1 MWLLIFNVDT
11 KSKMTHLNAQTKNLG
26 NDEGDV
32 LSFFQNKL
40 RNLIQRNGGD
50 NSFSFVME
58 EFTNKDAPMPVGT
71 KTRIKLTHSGHT
83 ITQIEKSFSTILLDF
98 NVKLSE
104 KIDVSADKNGL
115 LKVFIGFKNA
125 VEFYEDCRFWIN
137 GKLLDTYRQDEL
149 QRESFAYNSIKPRDA
164 KATSKYSHST
174 WENVSQFSPS
184 VCGCYV
190 DLKDL
195 ADGLIHKLTIE
206 LTIPFIDQLALQ
218 AWQLYPNAICG
229 EIEEEVKTSLRA
241 MVWAQVNPNIV
252 KETLQFLED
261 KAIDEEMP
269 AVVPI
274 TRKFTQVGRPATI
287 VTHYSGSPTP
297 AQTLTIKYQRIH
309 AGKAYTD
316 TEPAAGDQRTDTH
329 NDETEPIVIHFT
341 YTDEEFEKFGVR
353 KEDSNKPWFAEE
365 VACANPDFILNA
377 GDTVKLLENDVKG
390 VLLVKSTK
398 SSGDSINLDV
408 GKVTLDVLTGTIQL
422 GRSNL
427 AGFGLKP
434 GVYQGLVNELRTPLL
449 IPSQELTREIFEGS
463 AKVNGLEIS
472 KSIPLRNAT
481 NITMMFPK
489 SPIDITCFDNIMY
502 QNVQLVVNKR
512 TYPDTE
518 FHNTCAARFYQ
529 HQLIA
534 NELDGALEATQEFE
548 DSFTQ
553 PLNDPVTGKRYTNCR
568 SDGTSF
574 GINFQLERSNAGY
587 VFDGLDTGS
596 NSVTVTFR
604 GQPMYR
610 GEDDTYFIP
619 DPTLPDVHPP
629 APEAWICSDT
639 FFTWSVNGVDY
650 HPNGIPA
657 GYE

>member
-1 MWLLIFNVDT
+1 
-11 KSKMTHLNAQTKNLG
+11 MTYYNAQTKNTG

-32 LSFFQNKL
+32 LTFFQNKL
-40 RNLIQRNGGD
+40 RNLIQHNGGD
-50 NSFSFVME
+50 HSFSFVME

-71 KTRIKLTHSGHT
+71 KTRIKLSHSGHT
-83 ITQIEKSFSTILLDF
+83 ITQIEKSFSTIQLDF
-98 NVKLSE
+98 LVKLN
-104 KIDVSADKNGL
+104 KQIDVSADKNKIHKL
-115 LKVFIGFKNA
+115 FVGFKNA
-125 VEFYEDCRFWIN
+125 VEFYEDCRFWID
-137 GKLLDTYRQDEL
+137 GKLLDNYRQDEL

-164 KATSKYSHST
+164 KATSKFSHST

-190 DLKDL
+190 DLVDL
-195 ADGLIHKLTIE
+195 ADGNAHSLSIE
-206 LTIPFIDQLALQ
+206 LTIPFTDQLALQ

-241 MVWAQVNPNIV
+241 MVWCQVNPNVV
-252 KETLQFLED
+252 KDTLQFLDD
-261 KAIDEEMP
+261 KVIDEELP
-269 AVVPI
+269 AVIPI
-274 TRKFTQVGRPATI
+274 TRKFTQIGKPSSI
-287 VTHYSGSPTP
+287 VSEYKAGTSNAVVEGSFKVNDGT
-297 AQTLTIKYQRIH
+297 ANGIDLK
-309 AGKAYTD
+309 
-316 TEPAAGDQRTDTH
+316 TE
-329 NDETEPIVIHFT
+329 
-341 YTDEEFEKFGVR
+341 
-353 KEDSNKPWFAEE
+353 
-365 VACANPDFILNA
+365 
-377 GDTVKLLENDVKG
+377 KL
-390 VLLVKSTK
+390 
-398 SSGDSINLDV
+398 
-408 GKVTLDVLTGTIQL
+408 TLDVLGGTIQL

-434 GVYQGLVNELRTPLL
+434 GVYQGLIRELQTPLL

-463 AKVNGLEIS
+463 AKANGLEIS
-472 KSIPLRNAT
+472 KSITLRNAT

-489 SPIDITCFDNIMY
+489 SPADITTFDNIMY

-518 FHNTCAARFYQ
+518 FKNTCTARFYQ

-587 VFDGLDTGS
+587 VFDGLDSGS
-596 NSVTVTFR
+596 NSITVTFR

-610 GEDDTYFIP
+610 GDDDTYYFP
-619 DPTLPDVHPP
+619 DPENPNVHPP
-629 APEAWICSDT
+629 NPEMWLCSDT
-639 FFTWSVNGVDY
+639 YFTWSVNGVEY
-650 HPNGIPA
+650 FPKGIPA

>member
-1 MWLLIFNVDT
+1 
-11 KSKMTHLNAQTKNLG
+11 MTYYNAQTKNLG

-32 LSFFQNKL
+32 LSFFQSKL

-50 NSFSFVME
+50 NTFSFVME
-58 EFTNKDAPMPVGT
+58 EFKDKDAPLPVGT
-71 KTRIKLTHSGHT
+71 KTRIKLSHSGHT
-83 ITQIEKSFSTILLDF
+83 ITQIEKSFTTILLDF
-98 NVKLSE
+98 IIKLSQP
-104 KIDVSADKNGL
+104 IDVSADTNGL
-115 LKVFIGFKNA
+115 MKIFVGFKNA

-137 GKLLDTYRQDEL
+137 DKLLGAYRQDEL

-190 DLKDL
+190 DLKDI
-195 ADGLIHKLTIE
+195 ADGQPHKFTIE
-206 LTIPFIDQLALQ
+206 LTIPFVDQLALQ

-241 MVWAQVNPNIV
+241 LVWAQINPNIV

-261 KAIDEEMP
+261 KEIAEEMP
-269 AVVPI
+269 AVIPI
-274 TRKFTQVGRPATI
+274 SRKFTQIGRPSVI
-287 VTHYSGSPTP
+287 VSHYSAKPTP
-297 AQTLTIKYQRIH
+297 SQKLHIEYQRYKGANVYDDDVLEHPTIDF
-309 AGKAYTD
+309 G
-316 TEPAAGDQRTDTH
+316 
-329 NDETEPIVIHFT
+329 
-341 YTDEEFEKFGVR
+341 YTDEEFTKYGVSR
-353 KEDSNKPWFAEE
+353 DDVNKKEFAELI
-365 VACANPDFILNA
+365 AAANPDKPLDP
-377 GDTVKLLENDVKG
+377 GDTVKIIKSELKGALLAT
-390 VLLVKSTK
+390 TK
-398 SSGDSINLDV
+398 SDNINL
-408 GKVTLDVLTGTIQL
+408 KTEKITLDVLGGTIQL

-434 GVYQGLVNELRTPLL
+434 DVYQGLVRELQTPLL
-449 IPSQELTREIFEGS
+449 IPSQELTREIFEGT

-489 SPIDITCFDNIMY
+489 SPADITCFDNIMY

-518 FHNTCAARFYQ
+518 FANTCAARFYQ

-553 PLNDPVTGKRYTNCR
+553 PLNDPATGKRYTNCR

-587 VFDGLDTGS
+587 VFDGIDTGS
-596 NSVTVTFR
+596 TSITVTFR

-610 GEDDTYFIP
+610 GDDDTYFIP
-619 DPTLPDVHPP
+619 DPEYPNMHPP
-629 APEAWICSDT
+629 SPEAWVCSDT
-639 FFTWSVNGVDY
+639 YFTWSVNGVEY
-650 HPNGIPA
+650 YQTGVPA
-657 GYE
+657 GKE

>member
-1 MWLLIFNVDT
+1 
-11 KSKMTHLNAQTKNLG
+11 MTYYNAQTKNLG

-32 LSFFQNKL
+32 LSFFQSKL

-50 NSFSFVME
+50 NTFSFVME
-58 EFTNKDAPMPVGT
+58 EFKDKDAPLPVGT
-71 KTRIKLTHSGHT
+71 KTRIKLSHSGHT
-83 ITQIEKSFSTILLDF
+83 ITQIEKSFTTILLDF
-98 NVKLSE
+98 IIKLSQP
-104 KIDVSADKNGL
+104 IDVSADTNGL
-115 LKVFIGFKNA
+115 MKIFVGFKNA

-137 GKLLDTYRQDEL
+137 DKLLGAYRQDEL

-190 DLKDL
+190 DLKDI
-195 ADGLIHKLTIE
+195 ADGQPHKFTIE
-206 LTIPFIDQLALQ
+206 LTIPFVDQLALQ

-241 MVWAQVNPNIV
+241 LVWAQINPNIV

-261 KAIDEEMP
+261 KEIAEEMP
-269 AVVPI
+269 AVIPI
-274 TRKFTQVGRPATI
+274 SRKFTQIGRPSVI
-287 VTHYSGSPTP
+287 VSHYSAKPTP
-297 AQTLTIKYQRIH
+297 SQKLHIEYQRYKGANVYDDDVLEHPTIDF
-309 AGKAYTD
+309 G
-316 TEPAAGDQRTDTH
+316 
-329 NDETEPIVIHFT
+329 
-341 YTDEEFEKFGVR
+341 YTDEEFTKYGVSR
-353 KEDSNKPWFAEE
+353 DDVNKREFAELI
-365 VACANPDFILNA
+365 AAANPDKPLDP
-377 GDTVKLLENDVKG
+377 GDTVKIIKSELKGALLAT
-390 VLLVKSTK
+390 TK
-398 SSGDSINLDV
+398 SDNINL
-408 GKVTLDVLTGTIQL
+408 KTEKITLDVLGGTIQL

-434 GVYQGLVNELRTPLL
+434 DVYQGLVRELQTPLL
-449 IPSQELTREIFEGS
+449 IPSQELTREIFEGT

-489 SPIDITCFDNIMY
+489 SPADITCFDNIMY

-518 FHNTCAARFYQ
+518 FANTCAARFYQ

-553 PLNDPVTGKRYTNCR
+553 PLNDPATGKRYTNCR

-587 VFDGLDTGS
+587 VFDGIDTGS
-596 NSVTVTFR
+596 TSITVTFR

-610 GEDDTYFIP
+610 GDDDTYFIP
-619 DPTLPDVHPP
+619 DPEYPNMHPP
-629 APEAWICSDT
+629 SPEAWICSDT
-639 FFTWSVNGVDY
+639 YFTWSVNGVEY
-650 HPNGIPA
+650 YQTGVPA
-657 GYE
+657 GKE

>member
-1 MWLLIFNVDT
+1 
-11 KSKMTHLNAQTKNLG
+11 MTYYNAQTKNLG

-32 LSFFQNKL
+32 LSFFQSKL

-50 NSFSFVME
+50 NTFSFVME
-58 EFTNKDAPMPVGT
+58 EFKDKEAPLPVGT
-71 KTRIKLTHSGHT
+71 KTRIKLSHSGHT
-83 ITQIEKSFSTILLDF
+83 ITQIEKSFTTILLDF
-98 NVKLSE
+98 IIKLSQP
-104 KIDVSADKNGL
+104 IDVSADTNGL
-115 LKVFIGFKNA
+115 MKIFVGFKNA

-137 GKLLDTYRQDEL
+137 DKLLGAYRQDEL

-190 DLKDL
+190 DLKDI
-195 ADGLIHKLTIE
+195 ADGQPHKFTIE
-206 LTIPFIDQLALQ
+206 LTIPFVDQLALQ

-241 MVWAQVNPNIV
+241 LVWAQINPNIV

-261 KAIDEEMP
+261 KEIAEEMP
-269 AVVPI
+269 AVIPI
-274 TRKFTQVGRPATI
+274 SRKFTQIGRPSVI
-287 VTHYSGSPTP
+287 VSHYSAKPTP
-297 AQTLTIKYQRIH
+297 SQKLHIEYQRYKGANVYDDDVLEHPTIDF
-309 AGKAYTD
+309 G
-316 TEPAAGDQRTDTH
+316 
-329 NDETEPIVIHFT
+329 
-341 YTDEEFEKFGVR
+341 YTDEEFTKYGVSR
-353 KEDSNKPWFAEE
+353 DDVNKKEFAELI
-365 VACANPDFILNA
+365 AAANPDKPLDP
-377 GDTVKLLENDVKG
+377 GDTVKIIKSELKGALLAT
-390 VLLVKSTK
+390 TK
-398 SSGDSINLDV
+398 SDNINL
-408 GKVTLDVLTGTIQL
+408 KTEKITLDVLGGTIQL

-434 GVYQGLVNELRTPLL
+434 DVYQGLVRELQTPLL
-449 IPSQELTREIFEGS
+449 IPSQELTREIFEGT

-489 SPIDITCFDNIMY
+489 SPADITCFDNIMY

-518 FHNTCAARFYQ
+518 FANTCAARFYQ

-553 PLNDPVTGKRYTNCR
+553 PLNDPATGKRYTNCR

-587 VFDGLDTGS
+587 VFDGIDTGS
-596 NSVTVTFR
+596 TSITVTFR

-610 GEDDTYFIP
+610 GDDDTYFIP
-619 DPTLPDVHPP
+619 DPEYPNMHPP
-629 APEAWICSDT
+629 SPEAWICSDT
-639 FFTWSVNGVDY
+639 YFTWSVNGVEY
-650 HPNGIPA
+650 YQTGVPA
-657 GYE
+657 GKE

>member
-1 MWLLIFNVDT
+1 
-11 KSKMTHLNAQTKNLG
+11 MTYFNAQTKNTG

-104 KIDVSADKNGL
+104 KIDVSADTNGL
-115 LKVFIGFKNA
+115 LKLFIGFKNA

-174 WENVSQFSPS
+174 WENVSQYSPS
-184 VCGCYV
+184 ICGCYV
-190 DLKDL
+190 DLKDI
-195 ADGLIHKLTIE
+195 ADGQIHKLTIE
-206 LTIPFIDQLALQ
+206 LTIPFVDQLALQ

-241 MVWAQVNPNIV
+241 MVWCQINPNVV

-269 AVVPI
+269 SVIPI

-287 VTHYSGSPTP
+287 VTHYSGNPTP
-297 AQTLTIKYQRIH
+297 AQTLTIKYQRMH
-309 AGKAYTD
+309 AGKPYTD
-316 TEPAAGDQRTDTH
+316 TEPAGNDH
-329 NDETEPIVIHFT
+329 NDETEPIVIEFT
-341 YTDEEFEKFGVR
+341 YTDEEFTKYGVS
-353 KEDSNKPWFAEE
+353 KEDVNKSTFAELI
-365 VACANPDFILNA
+365 AAHNPDFVLNA
-377 GDTVKLLENDVKG
+377 GDTVKILDNDVKG
-390 VLLVKSTK
+390 VLLVKSNKTN
-398 SSGDSINLDV
+398 GDNINLNV
-408 GKVTLDVLTGTIQL
+408 SKITLDVLTGTIQL

-489 SPIDITCFDNIMY
+489 SPTDIT
-502 QNVQLVVNKR
+502 
-512 TYPDTE
+512 
-518 FHNTCAARFYQ
+518 
-529 HQLIA
+529 
-534 NELDGALEATQEFE
+534 
-548 DSFTQ
+548 S
-553 PLNDPVTGKRYTNCR
+553 
-568 SDGTSF
+568 S
-574 GINFQLERSNAGY
+574 
-587 VFDGLDTGS
+587 
-596 NSVTVTFR
+596 
-604 GQPMYR
+604 
-610 GEDDTYFIP
+610 
-619 DPTLPDVHPP
+619 
-629 APEAWICSDT
+629 
-639 FFTWSVNGVDY
+639 
-650 HPNGIPA
+650 
-657 GYE
+657 

>member
-1 MWLLIFNVDT
+1 
-11 KSKMTHLNAQTKNLG
+11 MTYYNAQTKNLG

-32 LSFFQNKL
+32 LSFFQSKL

-50 NSFSFVME
+50 NTFSFVME
-58 EFTNKDAPMPVGT
+58 EFKDKDAPLPVGT
-71 KTRIKLTHSGHT
+71 KTRIKLSHSGHT
-83 ITQIEKSFSTILLDF
+83 ITQIEKSFTTILLDF
-98 NVKLSE
+98 IIKLSQP
-104 KIDVSADKNGL
+104 IDVSADTNGL
-115 LKVFIGFKNA
+115 MKIFVGFKNA

-137 GKLLDTYRQDEL
+137 DKLLGAYRQDEL

-190 DLKDL
+190 DLKDI
-195 ADGLIHKLTIE
+195 ADGQPHKFTIE
-206 LTIPFIDQLALQ
+206 LTIPFVDQLALQ

-241 MVWAQVNPNIV
+241 LVWAQINPNIV

-261 KAIDEEMP
+261 KEIAEEMP
-269 AVVPI
+269 AVIPI
-274 TRKFTQVGRPATI
+274 SRKFTQIGRPSVI
-287 VTHYSGSPTP
+287 VSHYSAKPTP
-297 AQTLTIKYQRIH
+297 SQKLHIEYQRYKGANVYDDDVLEHPTIDF
-309 AGKAYTD
+309 G
-316 TEPAAGDQRTDTH
+316 
-329 NDETEPIVIHFT
+329 
-341 YTDEEFEKFGVR
+341 YTDEEFTKYGVSR
-353 KEDSNKPWFAEE
+353 DDVNKKEFAELI
-365 VACANPDFILNA
+365 AAANPDKPLDP
-377 GDTVKLLENDVKG
+377 GDTVKIIKSELKGALLAT
-390 VLLVKSTK
+390 TK
-398 SSGDSINLDV
+398 SDNINL
-408 GKVTLDVLTGTIQL
+408 KTEKITLDVLGGTIQL

-434 GVYQGLVNELRTPLL
+434 DVYQGLVRELQTPLL
-449 IPSQELTREIFEGS
+449 IPSQELTREIFEGT

-489 SPIDITCFDNIMY
+489 SPADITCFDNIMY

-518 FHNTCAARFYQ
+518 FANTCAARFYQ

-553 PLNDPVTGKRYTNCR
+553 PLNDPATGKRYTNCR

-587 VFDGLDTGS
+587 VFDGIDTGS
-596 NSVTVTFR
+596 TSITVTFR

-610 GEDDTYFIP
+610 GDDDTYFIP
-619 DPTLPDVHPP
+619 DPEYPNMHPP
-629 APEAWICSDT
+629 SPEAWICSDT
-639 FFTWSVNGVDY
+639 YFTWSVNGVEY
-650 HPNGIPA
+650 YPNSVPA

>member
-1 MWLLIFNVDT
+1 
-11 KSKMTHLNAQTKNLG
+11 MTYYNAQTKNIG

-40 RNLIQRNGGD
+40 RNLIQKNGGD

-58 EFTNKDAPMPVGT
+58 EFTNKDCPMPVGT
-71 KTRIKLTHSGHT
+71 KTRIKLSHTGHT
-83 ITQIEKSFSTILLDF
+83 ITQIEKSFSIILLDF
-98 NVKLSE
+98 SIKLNGP
-104 KIDVSADKNGL
+104 IDVSADENGIM
-115 LKVFIGFKNA
+115 KIFVGFKNA

-137 GKLLDTYRQDEL
+137 GKLLDSYRQDEL
-149 QRESFAYNSIKPRDA
+149 QRESFAYNSLKPRDA

-174 WENVSQFSPS
+174 WENVSQYSPS

-190 DLKDL
+190 ALNEL
-195 ADGLIHKLTIE
+195 ADGNIHKFTIE
-206 LTIPFIDQLALQ
+206 LTIPFTDQLALQ
-218 AWQLYPNAICG
+218 AWQLYPNSIVG

-252 KETLQFLED
+252 KETLQFLD
-261 KAIDEEMP
+261 DVSINEELP

-274 TRKFTQVGRPATI
+274 TRKFTQIGKPATI
-287 VTHYSGSPTP
+287 VTHYSTSPTP
-297 AQTLTIKYQRIH
+297 TQTLTIKYQRLV
-309 AGKAYTD
+309 GQTPYTA
-316 TEPAAGDQRTDTH
+316 TEPASRADT
-329 NDETEPIVIHFT
+329 NDDSTNPIVINFG
-341 YTDEEFEKFGVR
+341 YTDEDFAKYDVEKSFVNHAEF
-353 KEDSNKPWFAEE
+353 PILI
-365 VACANPDFILNA
+365 ACRNPDMKLNA
-377 GDTVKLLENDVKG
+377 GDTVKILNDDVHG
-390 VLLVKSTK
+390 ALLVARKSD
-398 SSGDSINLDV
+398 SSISLGV
-408 GKVTLDVLTGTIQL
+408 GKATLEVLGGTIQL

-427 AGFGLKP
+427 AGFGLKND
-434 GVYQGLVNELRTPLL
+434 VYHSLARELQVPLL

-489 SPIDITCFDNIMY
+489 SPADITTFDNIMY

-518 FHNTCAARFYQ
+518 FHSTCAARFYQ
-529 HQLIA
+529 HMLVA
-534 NELDGALEATQEFE
+534 NELDGALEATQELE

-553 PLNDPVTGKRYTNCR
+553 PLNDPATGKRYANCR

-587 VFDGLDTGS
+587 VFDGIDTGS

-619 DPTLPDVHPP
+619 DTDFPDVHPP

-639 FFTWSVNGVDY
+639 YFSWSVQGIEYYPTGV
-650 HPNGIPA
+650 PR

>member
-1 MWLLIFNVDT
+1 
-11 KSKMTHLNAQTKNLG
+11 MTYYNAQTKNTG

-40 RNLIQRNGGD
+40 RNLIQHNGGD
-50 NSFSFVME
+50 HSFSFVME

-71 KTRIKLTHSGHT
+71 KTRIKLSHSGHT
-83 ITQIEKSFSTILLDF
+83 ITQIEKSFSTIQLEF
-98 NVKLSE
+98 FVQLS
-104 KIDVSADKNGL
+104 KAIDVSADKNKIHKL
-115 LKVFIGFKNA
+115 FVGFKNA
-125 VEFYEDCRFWIN
+125 VEFYEDCRFWID
-137 GKLLDTYRQDEL
+137 GKLLDSYRQDEL

-164 KATSKYSHST
+164 KATSKFSHST
-174 WENVSQFSPS
+174 WENVSQYSPS

-190 DLKDL
+190 DLADV
-195 ADGLIHKLTIE
+195 ADGQRHPLNIE
-206 LTIPFIDQLALQ
+206 LTIPFTDQLALQ
-218 AWQLYPNAICG
+218 AWQLYPNSICG

-241 MVWAQVNPNIV
+241 MVWCQVNPNVV
-252 KETLQFLED
+252 KDTLQFLD
-261 KAIDEEMP
+261 DTAINEELP
-269 AVVPI
+269 AVIPI
-274 TRKFTQVGRPATI
+274 TRKFTQIGKPASI
-287 VTHYSGSPTP
+287 VSEY
-297 AQTLTIKYQRIH
+297 K
-309 AGKAYTD
+309 AGTSDDVVEGTFKVNDGTANGID
-316 TEPAAGDQRTDTH
+316 LKTE
-329 NDETEPIVIHFT
+329 
-341 YTDEEFEKFGVR
+341 
-353 KEDSNKPWFAEE
+353 
-365 VACANPDFILNA
+365 
-377 GDTVKLLENDVKG
+377 KL
-390 VLLVKSTK
+390 
-398 SSGDSINLDV
+398 
-408 GKVTLDVLTGTIQL
+408 TLDVLGGTIQL

-434 GVYQGLVNELRTPLL
+434 GVYQGLIRELQTPLL

-489 SPIDITCFDNIMY
+489 SPADITTFDNIMY

-518 FHNTCAARFYQ
+518 FKNTCTARFYQ

-553 PLNDPVTGKRYTNCR
+553 PLNDPTTGKRYTNCR

-610 GEDDTYFIP
+610 GDDDTYYIP
-619 DPTLPDVHPP
+619 DSELPDVHPP

-639 FFTWSVNGVDY
+639 YFTWSVNGIDY
-650 HPNGIPA
+650 FPNGIPE

>member
-1 MWLLIFNVDT
+1 
-11 KSKMTHLNAQTKNLG
+11 MTYKNAQTKNLG

-40 RNLIQRNGGD
+40 RNLIQKNGGD

-71 KTRIKLTHSGHT
+71 KTRIKLSHTGHA

-98 NVKLSE
+98 NLKLSE
-104 KIDVSADKNGL
+104 AIDLSADTNGIM
-115 LKVFIGFKNA
+115 KIFVGFKNA
-125 VEFYEDCRFWIN
+125 VEFFEDCRFWIN
-137 GKLLDTYRQDEL
+137 GKLLDSYRQDEL

-164 KATSKYSHST
+164 KATSKFSHST

-184 VCGCYV
+184 VCGCYI
-190 DLKDL
+190 DLKDIS
-195 ADGLIHKLTIE
+195 DGLIHRFTIE
-206 LTIPFIDQLALQ
+206 LTIPFVDQLALQ
-218 AWQLYPNAICG
+218 AWQLYPNAVCG

-261 KAIDEEMP
+261 KVIDEEMP
-269 AVVPI
+269 AVIPI
-274 TRKFTQVGRPATI
+274 TRKFTQIGLPSNI
-287 VTHYSGSPTP
+287 VTHYSSTPTP
-297 AQTLTIKYQRIH
+297 TQNLHIKYQRMKD
-309 AGKAYTD
+309 GKPY
-316 TEPAAGDQRTDTH
+316 
-329 NDETEPIVIHFT
+329 DEDAENPIEINFT
-341 YTDEEFEKFGVR
+341 YSDEDFTKYDVS
-353 KEDSNKPWFAEE
+353 KDDVNKSEFAELI
-365 VACANPDFILNA
+365 ASHNPDYPLNPGDVVKILSN
-377 GDTVKLLENDVKG
+377 EVKG
-390 VLLVKSTK
+390 ALLAKTK
-398 SSGDSINLDV
+398 SDNINLKTEKIV
-408 GKVTLDVLTGTIQL
+408 LDVMGGTIQL

-434 GVYQGLVNELRTPLL
+434 EVYRGLVKELQIPLL
-449 IPSQELTREIFEGS
+449 IPSQELTREIFEGT

-489 SPIDITCFDNIMY
+489 SPADITCFENIMY

-518 FHNTCAARFYQ
+518 FQSTCGARFYQ

-553 PLNDPVTGKRYTNCR
+553 PLNDPITGKRYANCR

-596 NSVTVTFR
+596 NSITVTFR
-604 GQPMYR
+604 GQPLYR
-610 GEDDTYFIP
+610 GEDDTYFVPIP
-619 DPTLPDVHPP
+619 ELPNVHPP

-639 FFTWSVNGVDY
+639 YFTWSVNGVDY
-650 HPNGIPA
+650 YPSGIPD

>member
-1 MWLLIFNVDT
+1 
-11 KSKMTHLNAQTKNLG
+11 MTYLNAQAKNLG
-26 NDEGDV
+26 NDEGDI

-50 NSFSFVME
+50 NSFSQVME
-58 EFTNKDAPMPVGT
+58 EFTNKDAPMSVGT

-83 ITQIEKSFSTILLDF
+83 ISQIEKGFSTVLLDF
-98 NVKLSE
+98 LVQLSE
-104 KIDVSADKNGL
+104 AIDVSADTNKL
-115 LKVFIGFKNA
+115 LQIFVGFKNA
-125 VEFYEDCRFWIN
+125 VEFYEDCRFWID

-164 KATSKYSHST
+164 KATSKFSHST

-184 VCGCYV
+184 ICGWYIP
-190 DLKDL
+190 L
-195 ADGLIHKLTIE
+195 ADISDGKPHKITIE
-206 LTIPFIDQLALQ
+206 LTIPFTDQLALQ
-218 AWQLYPNAICG
+218 AWRLYPNDICG
-229 EIEEEVKTSLRA
+229 EIEAEVKTSLRA
-241 MVWAQVNPNIV
+241 MVWAQVNPNVV
-252 KETLQFLED
+252 KETFQFLDD

-274 TRKFTQVGRPATI
+274 TRKFTQVGKPANI
-287 VTHYSGSPTP
+287 VVQYKAGEAPNENEETDPNILKVNVSKDKVVNDK
-297 AQTLTIKYQRIH
+297 LTI
-309 AGKAYTD
+309 T
-316 TEPAAGDQRTDTH
+316 AANGIDM
-329 NDETEPIVIHFT
+329 
-341 YTDEEFEKFGVR
+341 K
-353 KEDSNKPWFAEE
+353 
-365 VACANPDFILNA
+365 
-377 GDTVKLLENDVKG
+377 
-390 VLLVKSTK
+390 
-398 SSGDSINLDV
+398 V
-408 GKVTLDVLTGTIQL
+408 GKITLNVLGGTIQL

-427 AGFGLKP
+427 SGFGLKP
-434 GVYQGLVNELRTPLL
+434 GVYQGLIRELQTALL
-449 IPSQELTREIFEGS
+449 VPSQELTREIFEGT

-489 SPIDITCFDNIMY
+489 SPLDITCFDNIMY

-518 FHNTCAARFYQ
+518 FSNTCSARFYQ

-553 PLNDPVTGKRYTNCR
+553 PLNDPVTGKRYSNCR

-587 VFDGLDTGS
+587 VFDGIDTGS

-610 GEDDTYFIP
+610 GIDDTYYIP
-619 DPTLPDVHPP
+619 DPEYPDQHPP

-639 FFTWSVNGVDY
+639 YFAWSTKGVEY
-650 HPNGIPA
+650 FPKGVPSS
-657 GYE
+657 YE

>member
-1 MWLLIFNVDT
+1 
-11 KSKMTHLNAQTKNLG
+11 MTYLTAQTKNLG

-32 LSFFQNKL
+32 LSFFQNKM

-50 NSFSFVME
+50 NSFSWIME
-58 EFTNKDAPMPVGT
+58 EFKDKDAPLPVGT

-83 ITQIEKSFSTILLDF
+83 ISQIEKGFSTILLEF
-98 NVKLSE
+98 QVKLSE
-104 KIDVSADKNGL
+104 PVDVSADADNRLMKL
-115 LKVFIGFKNA
+115 FVGFKNA

-149 QRESFAYNSIKPRDA
+149 QRESFAYNSIQPRDA
-164 KATSKYSHST
+164 KATSKFSHST
-174 WENVSQFSPS
+174 WENVSQYSPS
-184 VCGCYV
+184 VCGCYI
-190 DLKDL
+190 DLVDL
-195 ADGLIHKLTIE
+195 ADGQPHPFTIE

-218 AWQLYPNAICG
+218 AWRLYPNSICG

-241 MVWAQVNPNIV
+241 MVWCQVNPNVV
-252 KETLQFLED
+252 KDTLQFLND
-261 KAIDEEMP
+261 TPINEEIP
-269 AVVPI
+269 AVIPI
-274 TRKFTQVGRPATI
+274 TRKFTQVGNPSNIVNEYKKVTPPEPTPTAEGEDTTPTTPSEPVLDEGAIAVKAGDATI
-287 VTHYSGSPTP
+287 SLKTKKL
-297 AQTLTIKYQRIH
+297 TL
-309 AGKAYTD
+309 
-316 TEPAAGDQRTDTH
+316 
-329 NDETEPIVIHFT
+329 NV
-341 YTDEEFEKFGVR
+341 
-353 KEDSNKPWFAEE
+353 
-365 VACANPDFILNA
+365 LN
-377 GDTVKLLENDVKG
+377 
-390 VLLVKSTK
+390 
-398 SSGDSINLDV
+398 
-408 GKVTLDVLTGTIQL
+408 GTIQL

-434 GVYQGLVNELRTPLL
+434 GVYQGLVHELETPLL

-481 NITMMFPK
+481 NITMMFPRT
-489 SPIDITCFDNIMY
+489 PTDITCFENIMY
-502 QNVQLVVNKR
+502 QNVQLVVNKK

-518 FHNTCAARFYQ
+518 FRDTCSARFYQ

-534 NELDGALEATQEFE
+534 NELDGCLEATQEFE

-553 PLNDPVTGKRYTNCR
+553 SLNDPVTGKRYTNCR

-587 VFDGLDTGS
+587 VFDGVDTGN

-610 GEDDTYFIP
+610 GDDDTYFIP
-619 DPTLPDVHPP
+619 DLEHKEQHPP
-629 APEAWICSDT
+629 SPEAWVCQDSYFI
-639 FFTWSVNGVDY
+639 WSVNGVEY
-650 HPNGIPA
+650 HNDNVPV

>member
-1 MWLLIFNVDT
+1 
-11 KSKMTHLNAQTKNLG
+11 MTYYNAQTKNTG

-32 LSFFQNKL
+32 LSFFQSKL

-50 NSFSFVME
+50 HSFSFVME

-71 KTRIKLTHSGHT
+71 KTRIKLSHSGHT
-83 ITQIEKSFSTILLDF
+83 ITQIEKSFSTIQLEF
-98 NVKLSE
+98 FVQLS
-104 KIDVSADKNGL
+104 KVIDVSADKNKIHKL
-115 LKVFIGFKNA
+115 FVGFKNA
-125 VEFYEDCRFWIN
+125 VEFYEDCRFWID
-137 GKLLDTYRQDEL
+137 GKLLDSYRQDEL

-164 KATSKYSHST
+164 KATSKFSHST
-174 WENVSQFSPS
+174 WENVSQYSPS

-190 DLKDL
+190 DLADL
-195 ADGLIHKLTIE
+195 ADGNRHSLNIE
-206 LTIPFIDQLALQ
+206 LTIPFTDQLALQ
-218 AWQLYPNAICG
+218 AWRLYPNAICG

-241 MVWAQVNPNIV
+241 LVWCQVNPNVV
-252 KETLQFLED
+252 KDTLQFLD
-261 KAIDEEMP
+261 DTLINEELP
-269 AVVPI
+269 AVIPI
-274 TRKFTQVGRPATI
+274 TRKFTQIGKPASI
-287 VTHYSGSPTP
+287 VSEYKAGTQATP
-297 AQTLTIKYQRIH
+297 
-309 AGKAYTD
+309 
-316 TEPAAGDQRTDTH
+316 P
-329 NDETEPIVIHFT
+329 
-341 YTDEEFEKFGVR
+341 
-353 KEDSNKPWFAEE
+353 
-365 VACANPDFILNA
+365 
-377 GDTVKLLENDVKG
+377 
-390 VLLVKSTK
+390 
-398 SSGDSINLDV
+398 
-408 GKVTLDVLTGTIQL
+408 TGTLRVKTGDANGIDLKTEKITLNVL
-422 GRSNL
+422 GGTIHLARSNL
-427 AGFGLKP
+427 GGFGLKP
-434 GVYQGLVNELRTPLL
+434 GVYQGLVRELQTPLL

-472 KSIPLRNAT
+472 KSIPLRNIT

-489 SPIDITCFDNIMY
+489 SPADITTFDNIMY

-518 FHNTCAARFYQ
+518 FRNTCSARFYQ

-553 PLNDPVTGKRYTNCR
+553 SLNDPVTGQRYANCR

-587 VFDGLDTGS
+587 VFDGLDSGS

-610 GEDDTYFIP
+610 GDNDTYYIP
-619 DPTLPDVHPP
+619 DIDNKDVHPP

-639 FFTWSVNGVDY
+639 YFTWSVKGIDY
-650 HPNGIPA
+650 YPNGIPA

>member
-1 MWLLIFNVDT
+1 
-11 KSKMTHLNAQTKNLG
+11 MTYYNAQTKNLG

-32 LSFFQNKL
+32 LSFFQSKL

-50 NSFSFVME
+50 NTFSFVME
-58 EFTNKDAPMPVGT
+58 EFKDKDAPLPVGT
-71 KTRIKLTHSGHT
+71 KTRIKLSHSGHT
-83 ITQIEKSFSTILLDF
+83 ITQIEKSFTTILLDF
-98 NVKLSE
+98 IIKLSQP
-104 KIDVSADKNGL
+104 IDVSADTNGL
-115 LKVFIGFKNA
+115 MKIFVGFKNA

-137 GKLLDTYRQDEL
+137 DKLLGAYRQDEL

-190 DLKDL
+190 DLKDI
-195 ADGLIHKLTIE
+195 ADGQPHKFTIE
-206 LTIPFIDQLALQ
+206 LTIPFVDQLALQ

-241 MVWAQVNPNIV
+241 LVWAQINPNIV

-261 KAIDEEMP
+261 KEIAEEMP
-269 AVVPI
+269 AVIPI
-274 TRKFTQVGRPATI
+274 SRKFTQIGRPSVI
-287 VTHYSGSPTP
+287 VSHYSAKPTP
-297 AQTLTIKYQRIH
+297 SQKLHIEYQRYKGANVYDDDVLEHPTINF
-309 AGKAYTD
+309 G
-316 TEPAAGDQRTDTH
+316 
-329 NDETEPIVIHFT
+329 
-341 YTDEEFEKFGVR
+341 YTDEEFTKYGVSR
-353 KEDSNKPWFAEE
+353 DDVNKKEFAELI
-365 VACANPDFILNA
+365 AAANPDKPLDP
-377 GDTVKLLENDVKG
+377 GDTVKIIKSELKGALLAT
-390 VLLVKSTK
+390 TK
-398 SSGDSINLDV
+398 SDNINL
-408 GKVTLDVLTGTIQL
+408 KTEKITLDVLGGTIQL

-434 GVYQGLVNELRTPLL
+434 DVYQGLVRELQTPLL
-449 IPSQELTREIFEGS
+449 IPSQELTREIFEGT

-489 SPIDITCFDNIMY
+489 SPADITCFDNIMY

-518 FHNTCAARFYQ
+518 FANTCAARFYQ

-553 PLNDPVTGKRYTNCR
+553 PLNDPATGKRYTNCR

-587 VFDGLDTGS
+587 VFDGIDTGS
-596 NSVTVTFR
+596 TSITVTFR

-610 GEDDTYFIP
+610 GDDDTYFIP
-619 DPTLPDVHPP
+619 DPEYPNMHPP
-629 APEAWICSDT
+629 SPEAWVCSDT
-639 FFTWSVNGVDY
+639 YFTWSVNGVEY
-650 HPNGIPA
+650 YPNSVPA
-657 GYE
+657 GYA

>member
-1 MWLLIFNVDT
+1 
-11 KSKMTHLNAQTKNLG
+11 MTYYNAQTKNLG

-32 LSFFQNKL
+32 LSFFQSKL

-50 NSFSFVME
+50 NTFSFVME
-58 EFTNKDAPMPVGT
+58 EFKDKDAPLPVGT
-71 KTRIKLTHSGHT
+71 KTRIKLSHSGHT
-83 ITQIEKSFSTILLDF
+83 ITQIEKSFTTILLDF
-98 NVKLSE
+98 IIKLSQP
-104 KIDVSADKNGL
+104 IDVSADTNGL
-115 LKVFIGFKNA
+115 MKIFVGFKNA

-137 GKLLDTYRQDEL
+137 DKLLGAYRQDEL

-190 DLKDL
+190 DLKDI
-195 ADGLIHKLTIE
+195 ADGQPHKFTIE
-206 LTIPFIDQLALQ
+206 LTIPFVDQLALQ

-241 MVWAQVNPNIV
+241 LVWAQINPNIV

-261 KAIDEEMP
+261 KEIAEEMP
-269 AVVPI
+269 AVIPI
-274 TRKFTQVGRPATI
+274 SRKFTQIGRPSVI
-287 VTHYSGSPTP
+287 VSHYSAKPTP
-297 AQTLTIKYQRIH
+297 SQKLHIEYQRYKGANVYDDDVLEHPTIDF
-309 AGKAYTD
+309 G
-316 TEPAAGDQRTDTH
+316 
-329 NDETEPIVIHFT
+329 
-341 YTDEEFEKFGVR
+341 YTDEEFTKYGVSR
-353 KEDSNKPWFAEE
+353 DDVNKKEFAELI
-365 VACANPDFILNA
+365 AAANPDKPLDP
-377 GDTVKLLENDVKG
+377 GDTVKIIKSELKGALLAT
-390 VLLVKSTK
+390 TK
-398 SSGDSINLDV
+398 SDNINL
-408 GKVTLDVLTGTIQL
+408 KTEKITLDVLGGTIQL

-434 GVYQGLVNELRTPLL
+434 DVYQGLVRELQTPLL
-449 IPSQELTREIFEGS
+449 IPSQELTREIFEGT

-489 SPIDITCFDNIMY
+489 SPADITCFDNIMY

-518 FHNTCAARFYQ
+518 FANTCAARFYQ

-553 PLNDPVTGKRYTNCR
+553 PLNDPATGKRYTNCR

-587 VFDGLDTGS
+587 VFDGIDTGS
-596 NSVTVTFR
+596 TSITVTFR

-610 GEDDTYFIP
+610 GDDDTYFIP
-619 DPTLPDVHPP
+619 DPEYPNMHPP
-629 APEAWICSDT
+629 SPEAWVCSDT
-639 FFTWSVNGVDY
+639 YFTWSVNGVEY
-650 HPNGIPA
+650 YQTGIPA
-657 GYE
+657 GYA

>member
-1 MWLLIFNVDT
+1 
-11 KSKMTHLNAQTKNLG
+11 MTYYNAQTKNLG

-32 LSFFQNKL
+32 LSFFQSKL

-50 NSFSFVME
+50 NTFSFVME
-58 EFTNKDAPMPVGT
+58 EFKDKDAPLPVGT
-71 KTRIKLTHSGHT
+71 KTRIKLSHSGHT
-83 ITQIEKSFSTILLDF
+83 ITQIEKSFTTILLDF
-98 NVKLSE
+98 IIKLSQP
-104 KIDVSADKNGL
+104 IDVSADTNGL
-115 LKVFIGFKNA
+115 MKIFVGFKNA

-137 GKLLDTYRQDEL
+137 DKLLGAYRQDEL

-190 DLKDL
+190 DLKDI
-195 ADGLIHKLTIE
+195 ADGQPHKFTIE
-206 LTIPFIDQLALQ
+206 LTIPFVDQLALQ

-241 MVWAQVNPNIV
+241 LVWAQINPNIV

-261 KAIDEEMP
+261 KEIAEEMP
-269 AVVPI
+269 AVIPI
-274 TRKFTQVGRPATI
+274 SRKFTQIGRPSVI
-287 VTHYSGSPTP
+287 VSHYSAKPTP
-297 AQTLTIKYQRIH
+297 SQKLHIEYQRYKGANVYDDDVLEHPTINF
-309 AGKAYTD
+309 G
-316 TEPAAGDQRTDTH
+316 
-329 NDETEPIVIHFT
+329 
-341 YTDEEFEKFGVR
+341 YTDEEFTKYGVSR
-353 KEDSNKPWFAEE
+353 DDVNKKEFAELI
-365 VACANPDFILNA
+365 AAANPDKPLDP
-377 GDTVKLLENDVKG
+377 GDTVKIIKSELKGALLAT
-390 VLLVKSTK
+390 TK
-398 SSGDSINLDV
+398 SDNINL
-408 GKVTLDVLTGTIQL
+408 KTEKITLDVLGGTIQL

-434 GVYQGLVNELRTPLL
+434 DVYQGLVRELQTPLL
-449 IPSQELTREIFEGS
+449 IPSQELTREIFEGT

-489 SPIDITCFDNIMY
+489 SPADITCFDNIMY

-518 FHNTCAARFYQ
+518 FANTCAARFYQ

-553 PLNDPVTGKRYTNCR
+553 PLNDPATGKRYTNCR

-587 VFDGLDTGS
+587 VFDGIDTGS
-596 NSVTVTFR
+596 TSITVTFR

-610 GEDDTYFIP
+610 GDDDTYFIP
-619 DPTLPDVHPP
+619 DPEYPNMHPP
-629 APEAWICSDT
+629 SPEAWICSDT
-639 FFTWSVNGVDY
+639 YFTWSVNGVEY
-650 HPNGIPA
+650 YQTGVPA
-657 GYE
+657 GKE

>member
-1 MWLLIFNVDT
+1 
-11 KSKMTHLNAQTKNLG
+11 MTYYNAQTKNLG

-32 LSFFQNKL
+32 LSFFQSKL

-50 NSFSFVME
+50 NTFSFVME
-58 EFTNKDAPMPVGT
+58 EFKDKDAPLPVGT
-71 KTRIKLTHSGHT
+71 KTRIKLSHSGHT
-83 ITQIEKSFSTILLDF
+83 ITQIEKSFTTILLDF
-98 NVKLSE
+98 IIKLSQP
-104 KIDVSADKNGL
+104 IDVSADTNGL
-115 LKVFIGFKNA
+115 MKIFVGFKNA

-137 GKLLDTYRQDEL
+137 DKLLGAYRQDEL

-190 DLKDL
+190 DLKDI
-195 ADGLIHKLTIE
+195 ADGQPHKFTIE
-206 LTIPFIDQLALQ
+206 LTIPFVDQLALQ

-241 MVWAQVNPNIV
+241 LVWAQINPNIV

-261 KAIDEEMP
+261 KEIAEEMP
-269 AVVPI
+269 AVIPI
-274 TRKFTQVGRPATI
+274 SRKFTQIGRPSVI
-287 VTHYSGSPTP
+287 VSHYSAKPTP
-297 AQTLTIKYQRIH
+297 SQKLHIEYQRYKGANVYDDDVLEHPTIDF
-309 AGKAYTD
+309 G
-316 TEPAAGDQRTDTH
+316 
-329 NDETEPIVIHFT
+329 
-341 YTDEEFEKFGVR
+341 YTDEEFTKYGVSR
-353 KEDSNKPWFAEE
+353 DDVNKKEFAELI
-365 VACANPDFILNA
+365 AAANPDKPLDP
-377 GDTVKLLENDVKG
+377 GDTVKIIKSELKGALLAT
-390 VLLVKSTK
+390 TK
-398 SSGDSINLDV
+398 SDNINL
-408 GKVTLDVLTGTIQL
+408 KTEKITLDVLGGTIQL

-434 GVYQGLVNELRTPLL
+434 DVYQGLVRELQTPLL
-449 IPSQELTREIFEGS
+449 IPSQELTREIFEGT

-489 SPIDITCFDNIMY
+489 SPADITCFDNIMY

-518 FHNTCAARFYQ
+518 FANTCAARFYQ

-553 PLNDPVTGKRYTNCR
+553 PLNDPATGKRYTNCR

-587 VFDGLDTGS
+587 VFDGIDTGS
-596 NSVTVTFR
+596 TSITVTFR

-610 GEDDTYFIP
+610 GDDDTYFIP
-619 DPTLPDVHPP
+619 DPEYPNMHPP
-629 APEAWICSDT
+629 SPEAWICSDT
-639 FFTWSVNGVDY
+639 YFTWSVNGVEY
-650 HPNGIPA
+650 YQTGVPA
-657 GYE
+657 GKE

>member
-1 MWLLIFNVDT
+1 
-11 KSKMTHLNAQTKNLG
+11 MTYLNAQTKNLG

-98 NVKLSE
+98 NIKLNQA
-104 KIDVSADKNGL
+104 IDVSADTNGL
-115 LKVFIGFKNA
+115 MKVFVGFKNA

-164 KATSKYSHST
+164 KATSKFSHST
-174 WENVSQFSPS
+174 WENVSQYSPS

-190 DLKDL
+190 DLKDI
-195 ADGLIHKLTIE
+195 ADGQVHKFTIE
-206 LTIPFIDQLALQ
+206 LAIPFIDQLALQ

-241 MVWAQVNPNIV
+241 MVWCQVNPNVV

-261 KAIDEEMP
+261 TPINEEMP
-269 AVVPI
+269 AVIPI
-274 TRKFTQVGRPATI
+274 TRKFTQVGLPSNI
-287 VTHYSGSPTP
+287 VIQYKA
-297 AQTLTIKYQRIH
+297 AQTNV
-309 AGKAYTD
+309 
-316 TEPAAGDQRTDTH
+316 
-329 NDETEPIVIHFT
+329 NDE
-341 YTDEEFEKFGVR
+341 G
-353 KEDSNKPWFAEE
+353 EE
-365 VACANPDFILNA
+365 VP
-377 GDTVKLLENDVKG
+377 VEKEEG
-390 VLLVKSTK
+390 VLVVNDGGNGIDMK
-398 SSGDSINLDV
+398 V

-434 GVYQGLVNELRTPLL
+434 DVYQGLVHELQTPLL
-449 IPSQELTREIFEGS
+449 IPSQELTREIFEGA

-489 SPIDITCFDNIMY
+489 SPSDITCFDNIMY

-518 FHNTCAARFYQ
+518 FTNTCAARFYQ

-587 VFDGLDTGS
+587 VFDGIDTGS

-610 GEDDTYFIP
+610 GEDDTYYIP
-619 DPTLPDVHPP
+619 DPSQPDVHPP
-629 APEAWICSDT
+629 SCEAWICSDT

-650 HPNGIPA
+650 FGNGVPE

>member
-1 MWLLIFNVDT
+1 
-11 KSKMTHLNAQTKNLG
+11 MTFLNAQTKNLG

-32 LSFFQNKL
+32 LAFFQNKL

-50 NSFSFVME
+50 NSFSWIME
-58 EFTNKDAPMPVGT
+58 EFKDKDAPLPVGT

-98 NVKLSE
+98 NVKLNQV
-104 KIDVSADKNGL
+104 IDVSADKNGL
-115 LKVFIGFKNA
+115 MKIFVGFKNA

-164 KATSKYSHST
+164 KATSKFSHST

-184 VCGCYV
+184 ICGCYI
-190 DLKDL
+190 DLKDI
-195 ADGLIHKLTIE
+195 ADGLPHKFTIE
-206 LTIPFIDQLALQ
+206 LTIPFLDQLALQ
-218 AWQLYPNAICG
+218 AWQLYPNSICG

-241 MVWAQVNPNIV
+241 MVWAQINPNIV

-261 KAIDEEMP
+261 KAIDEEIP

-274 TRKFTQVGRPATI
+274 TRKFTQIGKPTVI
-287 VTHYSGSPTP
+287 ISHYSATPTP
-297 AQTLTIKYQRIH
+297 TQTLHIKYQRMH
-309 AGKAYTD
+309 GAKPYTAE
-316 TEPAAGDQRTDTH
+316 EPAGGEQEQMRKDTH
-329 NDETEPIVIHFT
+329 NDEAEPIVIDFH
-341 YTDEEFEKFGVR
+341 YTDEEFAKYGVD
-353 KEDSNKPWFAEE
+353 KSLVNHAEFAETI
-365 VACANPDFILNA
+365 ACRNPDYILNA
-377 GDTVKLLENDVKG
+377 GDSVKLIENEVKG
-390 VLLVKSTK
+390 ALLVKSNRLNG
-398 SSGDSINLDV
+398 SSINL
-408 GKVTLDVLTGTIQL
+408 KTEKLRLDVLGGTIQL

-427 AGFGLKP
+427 AGFGLKQ
-434 GVYQGLVNELRTPLL
+434 GTYQGLVHELQTPLL
-449 IPSQELTREIFEGS
+449 VPSQELTREIFEGT
-463 AKVNGLEIS
+463 AKANGLEIS
-472 KSIPLRNAT
+472 KTIPLKNAT

-489 SPIDITCFDNIMY
+489 SPFDITCFDNIMY

-518 FHNTCAARFYQ
+518 FQSTCGARFYQ

-553 PLNDPVTGKRYTNCR
+553 PLNDPTTGKRYTNCK

-587 VFDGLDTGS
+587 VFDGLDTGT
-596 NSVTVTFR
+596 NSITITFR
-604 GQPMYR
+604 GQPLYR
-610 GEDDTYFIP
+610 GDDDTYFIP
-619 DPTLPDVHPP
+619 DLEYKDQHPP
-629 APEAWICSDT
+629 SPEAWICSDT
-639 FFTWSVNGVDY
+639 YFAWSVNGVEY
-650 HPNGIPA
+650 FPRGVPA
-657 GYE
+657 GFE

>member
-1 MWLLIFNVDT
+1 
-11 KSKMTHLNAQTKNLG
+11 MTYYNAQTKNLG

-32 LSFFQNKL
+32 LSFFQSKL

-50 NSFSFVME
+50 NTFSFVME
-58 EFTNKDAPMPVGT
+58 EFKDKDAPLPVGT
-71 KTRIKLTHSGHT
+71 KTRIKLSHSGHT
-83 ITQIEKSFSTILLDF
+83 ITQIEKSFTTILLDF
-98 NVKLSE
+98 IIKLSQP
-104 KIDVSADKNGL
+104 IDVSADTNGL
-115 LKVFIGFKNA
+115 MKIFVGFKNA

-137 GKLLDTYRQDEL
+137 DKLLGAYRQDEL

-190 DLKDL
+190 DLKDI
-195 ADGLIHKLTIE
+195 ADGQPHKFTIE
-206 LTIPFIDQLALQ
+206 LTIPFVDQLALQ

-241 MVWAQVNPNIV
+241 LVWAQINPNIV

-261 KAIDEEMP
+261 KEIAEEMP
-269 AVVPI
+269 AVIPI
-274 TRKFTQVGRPATI
+274 SRKFTQIGRPSVI
-287 VTHYSGSPTP
+287 VSHYSAKPTP
-297 AQTLTIKYQRIH
+297 SQKLHIEYQRYKGANVYDDDVLEHPTIDF
-309 AGKAYTD
+309 G
-316 TEPAAGDQRTDTH
+316 
-329 NDETEPIVIHFT
+329 
-341 YTDEEFEKFGVR
+341 YTDEEFTKYGVSR
-353 KEDSNKPWFAEE
+353 DDVNKREFAELI
-365 VACANPDFILNA
+365 AAANPDKPLDP
-377 GDTVKLLENDVKG
+377 GDTVKIIKSELKGALLAT
-390 VLLVKSTK
+390 TK
-398 SSGDSINLDV
+398 SDNINL
-408 GKVTLDVLTGTIQL
+408 KTEKITLDVLGGTIQL

-434 GVYQGLVNELRTPLL
+434 DVYQGLVRELQTPLL
-449 IPSQELTREIFEGS
+449 IPSQELTREIFEGT

-489 SPIDITCFDNIMY
+489 SPADITCFDNIMY

-518 FHNTCAARFYQ
+518 FANTCAARFYQ

-553 PLNDPVTGKRYTNCR
+553 PLNDPATGKRYTNCR

-587 VFDGLDTGS
+587 VFDGIDTGS
-596 NSVTVTFR
+596 TSITVTFR

-610 GEDDTYFIP
+610 GDDDTYFIP
-619 DPTLPDVHPP
+619 DPEYPNMHPP
-629 APEAWICSDT
+629 SPEAWICSDT
-639 FFTWSVNGVDY
+639 YFTWSVNGVEY
-650 HPNGIPA
+650 YQTGVPQ